1 MNIPAYIESGI
12 LELYVLDLLSDTER
26 QEVEDSALQHT
37 EIRQEIRTIED
48 AMRVYAQSGAIS
60 PPAGLKANI
69 LKRASERLPASGQPK
84 TDAQPIPGGAGIWR
98 VLTFVGFLGAMLGLL
113 YAFSTMRDRDTISE
127 DLTNSR
133 NEFAT
138 LKASCDDTRSENE
151 RLLNQLNIV
160 RNADTKAIRMEGTDN
175 APDAIATIYYDA
187 NARKTYLDIN
197 NLPAPPADRQYQ
209 LWAIVGGTPVDM
221 GVFNLTDQFKEVDFI
236 EAPQAFAV
244 TLETMGGNPTPNLE
258 ALTVIKNVEG

>member
-12 LELYVLDLLSDTER
+12 LELYVLDLLSDKERLEVEDAVRLHPEVR
-26 QEVEDSALQHT
+26 QEVQS
-37 EIRQEIRTIED
+37 IENVL
-48 AMRVYAQSGAIS
+48 RVYAQSGAIA
-60 PPAGLKANI
+60 PPPGLKAKI
-69 LKRASERLPASGQPK
+69 LERADARPPASGQAK
-84 TDAQPIPGGAGIWR
+84 TDVQPRPGGAGIWR
-98 VLTFVGFLGAMLGLL
+98 LLTFIGFLGTLLGLL
-113 YAFSTMRDRDTISE
+113 YAYSTMQDRDTISKN
-127 DLTNSR
+127 LTTSQT
-133 NEFAT
+133 EFAT
-138 LKASCDDTRSENE
+138 LKAACDDTRAENE
-151 RLLNQLNIV
+151 RLISQLNII

-175 APDAIATIYYDA
+175 APDAIATIYYDE

-197 NLPAPPADRQYQ
+197 NLPTPPTDRQYQ
-209 LWAIVGGTPVDM
+209 LWAIVDGVPVDM